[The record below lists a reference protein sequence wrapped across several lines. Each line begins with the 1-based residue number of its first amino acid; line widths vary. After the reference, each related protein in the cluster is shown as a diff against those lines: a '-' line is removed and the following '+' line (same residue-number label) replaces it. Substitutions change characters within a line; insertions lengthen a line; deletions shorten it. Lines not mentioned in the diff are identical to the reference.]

1 MNATDLMSEARK
13 RMEQRV
19 GPFTAKAVRKVG
31 AWALGRLGR
40 YVASQELLPGWSQ
53 NLQTDV
59 VDEGV
64 RARVDAGIA
73 EYLAAHPD
81 DVYAATA
88 ARIDRL
94 RYTRSLEWIGR
105 FLRPTDRVLELGGG
119 GMFTALFKRCH
130 PGVELVSSGFEL
142 RQPFPLE
149 TSTFDVVLCMETI
162 EHVCDVSYH
171 HATTLT
177 GVHNCLDE
185 ARRVLKPGGTLFLTT
200 PNASGAY
207 VIHRALNHQPPWN
220 WEWHF
225 REFTLFEIAK
235 LVTDTGFEMVRS
247 DTVNA
252 WGAFGTAPV
261 LLGYTWLTGA
271 SIHGRGDNTFIQARR
286 TG

>member
-1 MNATDLMSEARK
+1 MKAAQLVTDARK
-13 RMEQRV
+13 RV
-19 GPFTAKAVRKVG
+19 TRKVG
-31 AWALGRLGR
+31 PVAADAVRRVGNWALEKLGR
-40 YVASQELLPGWSQ
+40 YVGSKETLPGWSED
-53 NLQTDV
+53 LQTDV
-59 VDEGV
+59 VDQGV
-64 RARVDAGIA
+64 RSKVDEGIA
-73 EYLAAHPD
+73 EYLKAHPD

-105 FLRPTDRVLELGGG
+105 ILRPSDRVLELGGG
-119 GMFTALFKRCH
+119 GMFTSLFRRCH
-130 PGVELVSSGFEL
+130 PQIELVSSAFEL
-142 RQPFPLE
+142 RTPFPLE
-149 TSTFDVVLCMETI
+149 SASFDVVLCMETI

-271 SIHGRGDNTFIQARR
+271 SIHGRGDNTFIEARR

>member
-1 MNATDLMSEARK
+1 MNSSELISAARQQVK
-13 RMEQRV
+13 QRV
-19 GPFTAKAVRKVG
+19 SPHAAKAVRRFG
-31 AWALGRLGR
+31 NWALNRLGE
-40 YVASQELLPGWSQ
+40 YVARKEPLPGWSQ
-53 NLQTDV
+53 DLQRDPI
-59 VDEGV
+59 DAGV
-64 RARVDAGIA
+64 RAQVDAGIEA
-73 EYLAAHPD
+73 YLKAHPD

-88 ARIDRL
+88 AKIDRI
-94 RYTRSLEWIGR
+94 RYTRSLEWLGT
-105 FLRPTDRVLELGGG
+105 FVRPGQRVLELGGG
-119 GMFTALFKRCH
+119 GMFTTLFQRLH
-130 PGVELVSSGFEL
+130 PGVELVPSAFEL

-149 TSTFDVVLCMETI
+149 TGSFDVVLCMETI

-177 GVHNCLDE
+177 GVHNCLEE
-185 ARRVLKPGGTLFLTT
+185 ARRVLKPGGVLFLTT

-235 LVTDTGFEMVRS
+235 LVADTGFELVRNE
-247 DTVNA
+247 TVNA
-252 WGAFGTAPV
+252 WGAFGTAPI

-271 SIHGRGDNTFIQARR
+271 SIHGRGDNTFIVARR